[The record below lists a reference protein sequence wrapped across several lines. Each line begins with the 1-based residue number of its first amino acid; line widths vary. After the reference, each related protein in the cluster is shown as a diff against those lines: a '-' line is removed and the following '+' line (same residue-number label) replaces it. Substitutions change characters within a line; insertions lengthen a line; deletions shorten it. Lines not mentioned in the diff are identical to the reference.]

1 MTELVADTSALVSL
15 GVVTEHT
22 PDPLV
27 RCLGR
32 YDVVVPETVREE
44 LNDVAAYNDK
54 HGHGATRVLEKAD
67 AMSVE
72 TTDLDPAFP
81 LDDGEN
87 AVVSL
92 ANEHDATLALCDEF
106 VRLGLIH
113 ASLTNTRLMTT
124 PTLLA
129 VFVREQQLTAD
140 EAVCILDEIAV
151 VRDWT
156 GNSYVE
162 RARDSL
168 AE

>member
-15 GVVTEHT
+15 GVVSGRD
-22 PDPLV
+22 PDPLAV
-27 RCLGR
+27 CLER
-32 YDVVVPETVREE
+32 YDVVVPETVLDE
-44 LNDVAAYNDK
+44 LNDVAAYDDS
-54 HGHGATRVLEKAD
+54 HGRGATSVLGETGV
-67 AMSVE
+67 MSVG
-72 TTDLDPAFP
+72 TADLDPEFP

-92 ANEHDATLALCDEF
+92 ANERDAGLVLCDEF

-113 ASLTNTRLMTT
+113 ASLTNTRLVTT

-129 VFVREQQLTAD
+129 VFVRERELSRD
-140 EAVCILDEIAV
+140 DAVDRLDEIARA
-151 VRDWT
+151 RDWEE
-156 GNSYVE
+156 NSYVE